1 MREIPYDRAAAVA
14 YARRWALGRN
24 PAFYDFENLG
34 GEKIKEILNEVSLE
48 GSYADAINNKIR
60 EL

>member
-1 MREIPYDRAAAVA
+1 MSGVVMTSSRET
-14 YARRWALGRN
+14 
-24 PAFYDFENLG
+24 FENLG